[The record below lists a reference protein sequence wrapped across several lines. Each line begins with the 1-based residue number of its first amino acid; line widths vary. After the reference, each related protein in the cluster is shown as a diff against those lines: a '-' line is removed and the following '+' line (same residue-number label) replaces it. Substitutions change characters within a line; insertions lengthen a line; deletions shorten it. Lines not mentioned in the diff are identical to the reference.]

1 MDAEISIK
9 RNAKV
14 DARER
19 GEESHRT
26 GMSNSGPQELLRK
39 AYADLKDRDAVSAEA
54 VLEEAL
60 QIYFED
66 PEVNFALKCVKWWLE
81 RIRKLSGFQ
90 DAYDKGGFILSQWG
104 PFFSFLER
112 LEQIGSAAFEPCL
125 YAVRRFVFSS
135 ALEHVQDVLGDGEHK
150 HEPALLLQ
158 VGQCYKGIGNYD
170 LALRYLQQAVRFL
183 REDGKTLSELA
194 DVNALLDETR
204 AAKALFRE
212 AFFMDPQGVDLLN
225 MESEMIVRLRDR
237 VASMGISGPELPE
250 WIPIYGSIY
259 GIFSVKR
266 ALRPVDLGRLRQS
279 VFSLES
285 EIRGGSDNARILRPR
300 LINRYL
306 WLIDHY
312 ENVREDPSLIE
323 ETMLKIKIIDP
334 GIFERMR

>member
-9 RNAKV
+9 RNVKV

-54 VLEEAL
+54 ALENAL

-81 RIRKLSGFQ
+81 RIKKLGGFQ
-90 DAYDKGGFILSQWG
+90 EAYDKGGFILSQWKS
-104 PFFSFLER
+104 FFSFLER
-112 LEQIGSAAFEPCL
+112 IGSAAFEPCL

-135 ALEHVQDVLGDGEHK
+135 ALEYFQDVLGEGENQ

-170 LALRYLQQAVRFL
+170 LALRYLQQAVRFR

-212 AFFMDPQGVDLLN
+212 AFFMDPQGVDLPN
-225 MESEMIVRLRDR
+225 MESGMIVRLRDR

-250 WIPIYGSIY
+250 WIPIYGAIF
-259 GIFSVKR
+259 GVFSVKR
-266 ALRPVDLGRLRQS
+266 ALKPVELGKIRQS

-285 EIRGGSDNARILRPR
+285 EIRSGPDNVRILRPR

-312 ENVREDPSLIE
+312 ENAQEDPALIE

>member
-19 GEESHRT
+19 EEESHRT
-26 GMSNSGPQELLRK
+26 GISNSGPQELLRK
-39 AYADLKDRDAVSAEA
+39 AYASLKNQDAVSAEV
-54 VLEEAL
+54 VLEEAQ

-81 RIRKLSGFQ
+81 RIKKLDGFQ
-90 DAYDKGGFILSQWG
+90 EAYDKGGFILSQWNS
-104 PFFSFLER
+104 FFSFLER
-112 LEQIGSAAFEPCL
+112 IGSAAFEPCL

-135 ALEHVQDVLGDGEHK
+135 ALDYFKDVLGEGENQ
-150 HEPALLLQ
+150 HEPVLLLQ

-212 AFFMDPQGVDLLN
+212 AFFMDPQGVDLSN
-225 MESEMIVRLRDR
+225 MESAMIIRLRDR
-237 VASMGISGPELPE
+237 VASLGISGPELPE
-250 WIPIYGSIY
+250 WIPIYGSIF
-259 GIFSVKR
+259 GTLSVKR

-279 VFSLES
+279 IFSLES
-285 EIRGGSDNARILRPR
+285 EIRSGPDNARILRPR

-312 ENVREDPSLIE
+312 ENAQEDPALIE